1 MEQMNNEK
9 LGQAAIDKGISTL
22 VVLEGKAPEQFNN
35 KCVDINGTI
44 SAPSSFIIGRIED
57 FKYSKSHHCLVSKTD
72 GKITLVLNE
81 QSSVDKYTVTG
92 QIATGKKFLSLGI
105 NNDKVSYE
113 PEELANKLKLLRA
126 MFVSNIEHS
135 TICATL
141 RNLKAKIN
149 AQIESLNDRKGNV
162 TENFKQTVSS
172 NMPDSIKLK
181 LPLLEGE
188 EPIEIEVNVILET
201 NGGSVILC
209 SLESVD
215 AAELIEEQFKLRVEQ
230 EIEKLKEFVTI
241 IEY

>member
-1 MEQMNNEK
+1 MNNEIIAK
-9 LGQAAIDKGISTL
+9 EAMKQGISTV
-22 VVLEGKAPEQFNN
+22 VVLEGQAPTQHNN
-35 KCVDINGTI
+35 QCVNIAGTI
-44 SAPSSFIIGRIED
+44 SAPSNFILGRNED
-57 FKYSKSHHCLVSKTD
+57 FNKSTSHHCMVSKTD
-72 GKITLVLNE
+72 GVIKLILNE
-81 QSSVDKYTVTG
+81 QSSTDKYTITG
-92 QIATGKKFLSLGI
+92 TIKTGKKFLSLGI
-105 NNDKVSYE
+105 NDDRVSYE

-126 MFVSNIEHS
+126 MFVSNLEHA
-135 TICATL
+135 TICTTL

-188 EPIEIEVNVILET
+188 DPIEIEVNVILET
-201 NGGSVILC
+201 NGGSGIVC

-230 EIEKLKEFVTI
+230 EIDKIKSLVTI